1 MNEEIKLTTGDIS
14 IKDLNAFISM
24 KRVTK
29 GIEKLK
35 INLKDIA
42 DKNLSKKE
50 LIFLKD
56 EISKLTEHISDDS
69 DTDDSDAPLES
80 IFSNSKKF
88 VESNRE
94 KEEILIKLGLFDKIN
109 KIEYD
114 DSINFLDDYD
124 KEIHE
129 YIKDL
134 ENYIFLNNLK
144 LGYKNF
150 DKYVD
155 HHNKLKIRNEIDNK
169 IMSEFDTEDLEDLE
183 QELELM
189 KTSTM
194 FQEGIAMIFKHI
206 YDLTIP
212 VKNNYDKLQEEIQN
226 MINELK
232 IKLYESSKEQK
243 NLILQEFKNTL
254 DIYIEKHIK
263 SCYHLNFIN
272 YFVIE
277 YEDFP
282 NEEN

>member
-1 MNEEIKLTTGDIS
+1 
-14 IKDLNAFISM
+14 
-24 KRVTK
+24 
-29 GIEKLK
+29 
-35 INLKDIA
+35 
-42 DKNLSKKE
+42 
-50 LIFLKD
+50 
-56 EISKLTEHISDDS
+56 
-69 DTDDSDAPLES
+69 
-80 IFSNSKKF
+80 
-88 VESNRE
+88 
-94 KEEILIKLGLFDKIN
+94 LIKLGLFDKIN

-206 YDLTIP
+206 YEKSSCPFTGLTY
-212 VKNNYDKLQEEIQN
+212 NSCLRCGYTYA
-226 MINELK
+226 IN
-232 IKLYESSKEQK
+232 
-243 NLILQEFKNTL
+243 
-254 DIYIEKHIK
+254 
-263 SCYHLNFIN
+263 
-272 YFVIE
+272 
-277 YEDFP
+277 
-282 NEEN
+282 